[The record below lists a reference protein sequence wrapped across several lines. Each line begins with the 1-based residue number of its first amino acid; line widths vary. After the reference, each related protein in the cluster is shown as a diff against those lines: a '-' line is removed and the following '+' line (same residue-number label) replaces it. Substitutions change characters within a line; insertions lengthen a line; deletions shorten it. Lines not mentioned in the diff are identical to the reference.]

1 MFTGIIRHRGTLE
14 AFRPGRPSQVVV
26 ACDTLAAET
35 VRRGD
40 SVAVNGCCL
49 TAVDFG
55 PGTFTFDV
63 SEETRAVTT
72 LETLARGARVNI
84 EPALRAGDPIG
95 GHFVTGHVD
104 GVAAFAARSP
114 ENVFAF
120 RAPAALLHGLV
131 RKGSVAVDGVSL
143 TVSDLDADRF
153 EVAVIPATL
162 ADTNLGA
169 LAPGDRVNVE
179 TDLLGKYVLKALG
192 RAGGAGD
199 LSLDKLREY
208 GFA

>member
-1 MFTGIIRHRGTLE
+1 MFTGIIRHLGTLE
-14 AFRPGRPSQVVV
+14 TFRPGRPSQVVI

-35 VRRGD
+35 IRRGD

-63 SEETRAVTT
+63 SEETRTVTT
-72 LETLARGARVNI
+72 LETLARGARVNL
-84 EPALRAGDPIG
+84 EPALRAGDPLG

-104 GVAAFAARSP
+104 GMGTFAARSA

-120 RAPAALLHGLV
+120 HAPAHLLEGFV

-143 TVSDLDADRF
+143 TVSSLGADRF

-169 LAPGDRVNVE
+169 LVVGDRVNVE

-192 RAGGAGD
+192 RAAGAGD
-199 LSLDKLREY
+199 LSIGKLREY